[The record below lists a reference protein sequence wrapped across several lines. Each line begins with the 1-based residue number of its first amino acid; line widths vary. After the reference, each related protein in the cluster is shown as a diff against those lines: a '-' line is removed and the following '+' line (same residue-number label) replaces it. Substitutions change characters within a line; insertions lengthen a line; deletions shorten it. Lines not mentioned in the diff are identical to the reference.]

1 MHVEEVPPPKL
12 AVNVRA
18 TTWLAL
24 VANVVLKVAS
34 NGKPSGRVP
43 LGALQGSVNVLS
55 LDVRLLAMPLFVVAV
70 VAGTMPFGDSSKGM
84 LLLSGQTT
92 YGN

>member
-24 VANVVLKVAS
+24 VANVVLKGAS
-34 NGKPSGRVP
+34 NGKPSGRMTLPVV
-43 LGALQGSVNVLS
+43 QGSVKVLS
-55 LDVRLLAMPLFVVAV
+55 LEVMLLAVPLLVVAV
-70 VAGTMPFGDSSKGM
+70 VGGTEPFATSSKFRT
-84 LLLSGQTT
+84 LASGQTT
-92 YGN
+92 